1 MENNTAEKIFAELKE
16 DISIYARLKIRLL
29 KLTAIER
36 TARVFSVLSHGIILL
51 LLTFFTFLFLFTALG
66 FYLGDLLGSAAL
78 GFLII
83 GGLYL
88 LLTLVALWSKNGIRI
103 RLMNILINAIMADDD
118 ENDKDQSTDS
128 SRTAY
133 TGKKGDSTAVPGSGR
148 EDF

>member
-1 MENNTAEKIFAELKE
+1 METAEKIFSELRE
-16 DISIYARLKIRLL
+16 DISVYVRLKIRLL

-51 LLTFFTFLFLFTALG
+51 LLVFFTVLFLFAALG
-66 FYLGDLLGSAAL
+66 FYLGELLGSTAL

-88 LLTLVALWSKNGIRI
+88 LLTLLLVGCRNGIRI
-103 RLMNILINAIMADDD
+103 RLMNILINAITDD
-118 ENDKDQSTDS
+118 EDEDNEDQSTDS
-128 SRTAY
+128 SRTAF
-133 TGKKGDSTAVPGSGR
+133 TGTEGNSAAVSGKGV